1 MSLGEADAKF
11 PILSHSGTP
20 DIPPSP
26 TIENP
31 GQVYPKSDPNAAH
44 LGTIPGTGRSN
55 SSQNF
60 IGNPFLMREAFLEI
74 DHALGNVID
83 ILEREELS
91 VGGSENEN
99 GLLRKFCQWRDE
111 LDEIRAGQRS
121 PGSSK
126 SRSTSRVAPEKEGG
140 MFTD

>member
-1 MSLGEADAKF
+1 
-11 PILSHSGTP
+11 
-20 DIPPSP
+20 
-26 TIENP
+26 
-31 GQVYPKSDPNAAH
+31 
-44 LGTIPGTGRSN
+44 
-55 SSQNF
+55 
-60 IGNPFLMREAFLEI
+60 MREAFLEI